1 MLLTIDGRGFLGP
14 SAFRTVC
21 WFKNQLGERAKYG
34 PVGLSTQQNGG
45 TMTPIIEGMK
55 VANPNVRT
63 VVRWTRMQPQE
74 LNYKSVVGSLGSS
87 MEPFG
92 VLFSTKACS
101 KM

>member
-1 MLLTIDGRGFLGP
+1 MVEASLVRPRLGP
-14 SAFRTVC
+14 FAGLKISLAREP
-21 WFKNQLGERAKYG
+21 NMA

-92 VLFSTKACS
+92 VLEACS

>member
-1 MLLTIDGRGFLGP
+1 
-14 SAFRTVC
+14 
-21 WFKNQLGERAKYG
+21 
-34 PVGLSTQQNGG
+34 
-45 TMTPIIEGMK
+45 MTPIIEGMK

-92 VLFSTKACS
+92 VLEACS